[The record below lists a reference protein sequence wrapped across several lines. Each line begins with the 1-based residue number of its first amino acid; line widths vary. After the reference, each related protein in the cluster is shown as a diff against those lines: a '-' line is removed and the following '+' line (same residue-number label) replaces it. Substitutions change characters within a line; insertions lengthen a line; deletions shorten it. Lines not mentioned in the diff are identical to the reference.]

1 MNHAMNFELIIIFV
15 ITSLS
20 SFIHSAMGFGYSLF
34 AMAVMPMFLPVAT
47 SSAIVN
53 CALLFM
59 CLQITF
65 QLRKSINWKL
75 ALPPTIFAL
84 AGKPLGVM
92 MLVYLPDATLKRI
105 LGLFLVI
112 LAIYFFSNKNYRI
125 KPSFITGAIFGF
137 LAGIL
142 GGLFNLAGTVT
153 AIYFYNCCDDKCEYS
168 ASMNL
173 TFVPPAVMGLIM
185 HYHYGL
191 LTPTVMKSAI
201 FNVIAIV
208 MSTYAGIAVF
218 KKINRQK
225 LGKIIYLYVAVSG
238 MFMMFS

>member
-1 MNHAMNFELIIIFV
+1 MNIELIIIFA
-15 ITSLS
+15 ITAVSG
-20 SFIHSAMGFGYSLF
+20 FVHSVLGFGYSLF
-34 AMAVMPMFLPVAT
+34 AMSIMPFFLPVAT

-53 CALLFM
+53 CALLIM

-75 ALPPTIFAL
+75 AMPPTLFAL
-84 AGKPLGVM
+84 AGKTLGVM
-92 MLVYLPDATLKRI
+92 MLIYLPDDFLKRI
-105 LGLFLVI
+105 LGLFLVL
-112 LAIYFFSNKNYRI
+112 LAIYLYSNKNLHV
-125 KPSFITGAIFGF
+125 KPTFITGAIIGF
-137 LAGIL
+137 FAGII
-142 GGLFNLAGTVT
+142 GGLFNLAGTIT
-153 AIYFYNCCDDKCEYS
+153 AIYFFNCCDDKCEYS